1 MMQVFKGYKNNGI
14 LNHSRTCKHE
24 DEEDIVSIMVNKASS
39 YIEKGFTRVLD
50 ECEEKYPEGYR
61 YMIDIDR
68 DYLINAL
75 MEDIECR
82 R

>member
-1 MMQVFKGYKNNGI
+1 MKQVFKGYKNNGI
-14 LNHSRTCKHE
+14 LSHSRTCKPEH
-24 DEEDIVSIMVNKASS
+24 EEDISSMTNEASS
-39 YIEKGFTRVLD
+39 YIEQGFTRVLD
-50 ECEEKYPEGYR
+50 ECEEKFPKGYR

-68 DYLINAL
+68 DYLIDAL

>member
-1 MMQVFKGYKNNGI
+1 MMQVFKGHKNNGI
-14 LNHSRTCKHE
+14 LSHSRACKPE
-24 DEEDIVSIMVNKASS
+24 GEEDINSMANEASS
-39 YIEKGFTRVLD
+39 YIENGFTRVLD

-68 DYLINAL
+68 DYLIDAL

>member
-1 MMQVFKGYKNNGI
+1 MRQVFKGYKNNGI
-14 LNHSRTCKHE
+14 LSHSMACKHE
-24 DEEDIVSIMVNKASS
+24 DEEDIVSMTNEASS

-50 ECEEKYPEGYR
+50 ECEEKFPKGYR
-61 YMIDIDR
+61 HVIDNDR
-68 DYLINAL
+68 DYLIDAL

>member
-1 MMQVFKGYKNNGI
+1 MRQVFKGYKNNGI
-14 LNHSRTCKHE
+14 LSHSMACKPE
-24 DEEDIVSIMVNKASS
+24 DEEDIVSMANEASS
-39 YIEKGFTRVLD
+39 YIENGFTRVLD
-50 ECEEKYPEGYR
+50 ECEEKYPKGYR

-75 MEDIECR
+75 TEDLECR

>member
-1 MMQVFKGYKNNGI
+1 M
-14 LNHSRTCKHE
+14 TATE
-24 DEEDIVSIMVNKASS
+24 
-39 YIEKGFTRVLD
+39 IEK
-50 ECEEKYPEGYR
+50 KGYR
-61 YMIDIDR
+61 YLIDIDR

>member
-1 MMQVFKGYKNNGI
+1 MKQVFKGYKNNGI
-14 LNHSRTCKHE
+14 LSHSRACKPEH
-24 DEEDIVSIMVNKASS
+24 EEDIVSMTNEASS

-50 ECEEKYPEGYR
+50 ECEEKYPKGYR

>member
-14 LNHSRTCKHE
+14 LSHSRACEPEH
-24 DEEDIVSIMVNKASS
+24 EEDIVSMANEASS

-50 ECEEKYPEGYR
+50 ECEEKFPKGYR
-61 YMIDIDR
+61 HVIDNDR
-68 DYLINAL
+68 DCLLDAL
-75 MEDIECR
+75 MEDIEYR

>member
-1 MMQVFKGYKNNGI
+1 MKQIFKGYKNNGI
-14 LNHSRTCKHE
+14 LSHSRACKPE
-24 DEEDIVSIMVNKASS
+24 GEEDISSMANQASS

-50 ECEEKYPEGYR
+50 ECEEKYPKGYR
-61 YMIDIDR
+61 HVIDNDR
-68 DYLINAL
+68 DCLIDAL

>member
-1 MMQVFKGYKNNGI
+1 MMQVFKGHKNNGI
-14 LNHSRTCKHE
+14 LSHSRACKPE
-24 DEEDIVSIMVNKASS
+24 GEEDISSMANEASS
-39 YIEKGFTRVLD
+39 YIENGFTRVLD

-68 DYLINAL
+68 DYLIDAL

>member
-1 MMQVFKGYKNNGI
+1 MKQVFKGYKNNGI
-14 LNHSRTCKHE
+14 LSNSMACEPEH
-24 DEEDIVSIMVNKASS
+24 EEDISSMANEASS
-39 YIEKGFTRVLD
+39 YIENGFTRVLD

-61 YMIDIDR
+61 HVIDNDK
-68 DYLINAL
+68 DYLIDAL